1 MIRLGKILLV
11 DDDEHLL
18 KLMERTLV
26 RLGYEVHCV
35 SSAEDAVERLS
46 NDPHDLVI
54 SDMYMQGASGI
65 DLIETIRAAGL
76 DADVIMLSG
85 QSRIS
90 TVVEAMRLGA
100 RNYLEK
106 PLDLDALKSAVR
118 EVFKSRQAKK
128 DSIPPTATPATP
140 APALS
145 PIPSSSISMGSPMRS
160 LGAPFVARADQT
172 QELDPGETSVPQ
184 QARVLDPSLPVS
196 TPPNVPRPPPMAR
209 DRETVTQEIGRY
221 RLLERI
227 GAGAMGT
234 VHRALDTVLHRAVA
248 LKVFSLRASEQE
260 YVERFRR
267 EAMASASLNHPNIA
281 TVFDYGEIN
290 GSLFIAMEHVQG
302 TSLDALLRDE
312 KRLPV
317 ARVIN
322 LAFQL
327 VDALDHAHQL
337 GIVHRDVKPANI
349 LLTTTDRVKLVDFG
363 VAHIVGSDLTGA
375 GLMLGSPSYMSPE
388 SAGGK
393 VVDYRADQFSLAT
406 VMYEAVTGDRPFKS
420 PELIATI
427 RNVITKETAAFD
439 TFGLNAP
446 ELEEILQRLHSKEPE
461 FRWQNESELLD
472 ELAKAGRVHGLNL
485 QPALPRAR

>member
-1 MIRLGKILLV
+1 MPAIRLGKILLV
-11 DDDEHLL
+11 DDDDHLL

-26 RLGYEVHCV
+26 RLGYEIRCV
-35 SSAEDAVERLS
+35 SSAEDAVEILL
-46 NDPHDLVI
+46 NEPHDLVI

-65 DLIETIRAAGL
+65 DLMETIRAAGL
-76 DADVIMLSG
+76 DASVIMLSG
-85 QSRIS
+85 ASRIS

-100 RNYLEK
+100 SDYLEK
-106 PLDLDALKSAVR
+106 PLDTDQLKAAVR
-118 EVFKSRQAKK
+118 KVFKARQEKNNSVPPAVNISR
-128 DSIPPTATPATP
+128 SPTPAGV
-140 APALS
+140 AS
-145 PIPSSSISMGSPMRS
+145 
-160 LGAPFVARADQT
+160 PFVARVDQT
-172 QELDPGETSVPQ
+172 QELDPGETSVPP
-184 QARVLDPSLPVS
+184 QARVLDPSLSPGVVARS
-196 TPPNVPRPPPMAR
+196 SSVPRPPAMV
-209 DRETVTQEIGRY
+209 REREAVTHEIGRY

-248 LKVFSLRASEQE
+248 LKVFSLRASEAE

-290 GSLFIAMEHVQG
+290 GSLFIAMEYVQG
-302 TSLDALLRDE
+302 TSLDSLLRDE

-322 LAFQL
+322 LAHQL
-327 VDALDHAHQL
+327 VDALEHAHSL

-388 SAGGK
+388 SAAGK

-406 VMYEAVTGDRPFKS
+406 VIYEAVTGDRPFKS

-427 RNVITKETAAFD
+427 RNVITKEPATFE
-439 TFGLNAP
+439 TFGLVAP
-446 ELEEILQRLHSKEPE
+446 ELEKILQRLHSKEPE
-461 FRWQNESELLD
+461 LRWQNESELLE
-472 ELAKAGRVHGLNL
+472 ELAQAGKVHGLNL